1 MYSLRT
7 YYGFMELVT
16 WLAKRLCEQI
26 RCRSMWECCQPV
38 KLTQCFAQSRKEN
51 FPWNRK
57 FLYKT
62 FQGKKKKKKQY
73 TNRGPLPAQHAL
85 SRHPAPSPLDCIGI
99 CILYASAPFPRSP
112 LALSYILAAGCSVSP
127 TSYLPLSSTSPSTTP
142 FPLSVK

>member
-62 FQGKKKKKKQY
+62 FQGKKKKKAVHKQG
-73 TNRGPLPAQHAL
+73 TPASTAC
-85 SRHPAPSPLDCIGI
+85 PK
-99 CILYASAPFPRSP
+99 
-112 LALSYILAAGCSVSP
+112 P
-127 TSYLPLSSTSPSTTP
+127 TSSSLPTWLHRHLYSLRICSLSTLSSSLVLYSGCRM
-142 FPLSVK
+142 FCFSHFLSASLLYQSIHHTLPTVS